1 MPRLVWFVLKNGRS
15 VIAGCGH
22 LNREAFQLLL
32 DEPYRWMTLTADAS
46 VEFIRGE
53 EIREFRLFDSELR
66 MPADSSIYHFVA
78 V

>member
-22 LNREAFQLLL
+22 LNREAFQRLM

-46 VEFIRGE
+46 VEFIRGA
-53 EIREFRLFDSELR
+53 EIREFQLLDLDTGI
-66 MPADSSIYHFVA
+66 PADPSIYHFVA